1 MQLTIIQAVIL
12 ADSIFILGGLIGATI
27 VRYQLK
33 DWISRKNAL
42 IKEKYTDISHEL
54 TCVTN
59 PTDDQIRNWERD
71 IIVCET
77 KINILLIL
85 YKEFIKRENAH

>member
-1 MQLTIIQAVIL
+1 MFA
-12 ADSIFILGGLIGATI
+12 ASFFILGGAIGATI
-27 VRYQLK
+27 VRYKLK
-33 DWISRKNAL
+33 DWISRKNAVVRD
-42 IKEKYTDISHEL
+42 KYTDISHEL

-71 IIVCET
+71 IIVCEAKT
-77 KINILLIL
+77 NILLIL

>member
-1 MQLTIIQAVIL
+1 MQLTIVQAL
-12 ADSIFILGGLIGATI
+12 IFVASFFVLGGAIGATI

-42 IKEKYTDISHEL
+42 IKEKYTKISHEL

-59 PTDDQIRNWERD
+59 PTDEQIRNWERD

-85 YKEFIKRENAH
+85 YKEFIKREIDK

>member
-1 MQLTIIQAVIL
+1 MQLTIVQAL
-12 ADSIFILGGLIGATI
+12 IFAASFFVLGGAIGATI

-42 IKEKYTDISHEL
+42 VRDKYTEISHEL

-59 PTDDQIRNWERD
+59 PTDEQIRNWERD

-77 KINILLIL
+77 KTNILLIL
-85 YKEFIKRENAH
+85 YKEFIKRENDK